1 MARDNRDPADLL
13 RLFVAAREVA
23 SEETVVNLRELADI
37 LKMTDRNVKLRYID
51 PDPDFPIENAGSEG
65 KSYQFRLVT
74 VLDHLIAKA
83 KAKLES
89 SRKHNEQYAR
99 AAGVDVESDIG
110 TGASVLSLAEMAKLA
125 QMTMQVQEWKQRQGQ
140 LIEAS
145 KMADFL
151 AKYNTL
157 VVNGILGI
165 SSKVDP
171 TSILPL
177 DVRKEM
183 DEELRNLAVMINAEA
198 KAFIGKFSA
207 DIQQDRIA
215 S

>member
-13 RLFVAAREVA
+13 RLFEAAREVA
-23 SEETVVNLRELADI
+23 SEETIVNLRELAEV

-51 PDPDFPIENAGSEG
+51 PDPDFPVENAGSEG

-83 KAKLES
+83 KARIES
-89 SRKHNEQYAR
+89 SRKHNEQHAR
-99 AAGVDVESDIG
+99 AAGVQIEAENNNV
-110 TGASVLSLAEMAKLA
+110 AVLSLAELAKLA
-125 QMTMQVQEWKQRQGQ
+125 QMTMQVQEWKKSQGE

-157 VVNGILGI
+157 VVNGILGV

-177 DVRKEM
+177 DVRREM

-198 KAFIGKFSA
+198 KKFIGELRA
-207 DIQQDRIA
+207 DIQQARIA